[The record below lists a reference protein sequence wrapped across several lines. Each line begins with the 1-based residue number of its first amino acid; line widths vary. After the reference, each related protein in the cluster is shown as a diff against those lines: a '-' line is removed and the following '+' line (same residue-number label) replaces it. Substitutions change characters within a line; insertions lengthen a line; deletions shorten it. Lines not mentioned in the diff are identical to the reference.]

1 MFAKRL
7 TDLTGENLYFFD
19 AISPIIDAETID
31 YSKCFFKSRYN
42 KGEDDY
48 LNCPMTFEE
57 YNRFYDALIKAE
69 RVDYKE
75 FEKNLYEKCMPIEEL
90 ADRGIKTLVFGPMKP
105 VGLEHPLTGKRYFAV
120 IQLRKE
126 DNAGRAY
133 NIVGFQTKM
142 KIPSQKEVFRLIPGL
157 ENAEFLRYGS
167 IHRNTYINSPKLL
180 TKNYRLKNNDIYFAG
195 QISGVEGYVESIAS
209 GLTSALDVYHRYF

>member
-69 RVDYKE
+69 RVEYKE
-75 FEKNLYEKCMPIEEL
+75 FEKNLYEKC
-90 ADRGIKTLVFGPMKP
+90 
-105 VGLEHPLTGKRYFAV
+105 
-120 IQLRKE
+120 
-126 DNAGRAY
+126 NA
-133 NIVGFQTKM
+133 
-142 KIPSQKEVFRLIPGL
+142 
-157 ENAEFLRYGS
+157 
-167 IHRNTYINSPKLL
+167 H
-180 TKNYRLKNNDIYFAG
+180 
-195 QISGVEGYVESIAS
+195 
-209 GLTSALDVYHRYF
+209 